1 MKYLAIAEWCPEDT
15 DKVFFHRAKVSFAE
29 REKGTD
35 KYPEFVFPSH
45 VLMGKNKTVQVYEG
59 SAEQLSNVV
68 NHWVGLVKWKFI
80 PILETPKHMELYEK
94 RAK

>member
-1 MKYLAIAEWCPEDT
+1 MAIAEWCPEDT
-15 DKVFFHRAKVSFAE
+15 DKVFDRAKVSFAE

-45 VLMGKNKTVQVYEG
+45 VLMGENKTFQVYEG

-94 RAK
+94 RAN

>member
-1 MKYLAIAEWCPEDT
+1 MKYLAIAEWCPEDIE
-15 DKVFFHRAKVSFAE
+15 KVFKRAKVSLGE
-29 REKGTD
+29 RDEGTD
-35 KYPEFVFPSH
+35 KYPKFVFPSH
-45 VLMGKNKTVQVYEG
+45 VLLGEYKTVQIYEG

-80 PILETPKHMELYEK
+80 PLQDAREYMNLYEK

>member
-15 DKVFFHRAKVSFAE
+15 DKVFDRAKVSFAE

-45 VLMGKNKTVQVYEG
+45 VLMGENKTFQVYEG